1 MVPIRAGCGDRQA
14 AAIVRRGDVGRRD
27 ADGRGLDRIAG
38 SPIALPARDSLAL
51 AAAPPLDHRTPRLSR
66 AGRPDRARAATTG
79 GRCQALG
86 APGHTAAAPG
96 RCRSGRRGA
105 GGLADARTPG
115 VRRGNRETVRRRSI
129 DRIRPHEFCA
139 LFNEYHELLKTTQGF
154 IGDFQSWKM
163 VLFRQDYRS
172 SIRGD
177 LDARNTRDPVRREIL
192 PSPSGACLA
201 DPCSAGP
208 PGDSP
213 RAEAAAGV
221 PTTVRS
227 GHHVPRWRG
236 PAQAPRPC
244 GPGSGGTDP
253 SPSLPTRCG
262 RRRKSDSAGAPPEGG
277 APRGIRAPSP
287 GAAVYPRTG
296 SISEFFL
303 IIFKVAHGLLTG
315 LRAVVSHNPPR
326 ARQCVPSLTSS

>member
-86 APGHTAAAPG
+86 APGDTSAAPG
-96 RCRSGRRGA
+96 RRRSGRRGA
-105 GGLADARTPG
+105 GGLAGSRTLG

-129 DRIRPHEFCA
+129 DRIRPHEVCA
-139 LFNEYHELLKTTQGF
+139 LFDEYHELLKTTQGF

-192 PSPSGACLA
+192 PSPSGARLA
-201 DPCSAGP
+201 DPRSAGP
-208 PGDSP
+208 RGDSP

-244 GPGSGGTDP
+244 GPGSGRG
-253 SPSLPTRCG
+253 PTRPHPSQRVAVEG
-262 RRRKSDSAGAPPEGG
+262 ENPTARESRPRAVRRPGS
-277 APRGIRAPSP
+277 APRPP
-287 GAAVYPRTG
+287 GQQFT
-296 SISEFFL
+296 L
-303 IIFKVAHGLLTG
+303 GLE
-315 LRAVVSHNPPR
+315 AY
-326 ARQCVPSLTSS
+326 QSSS